1 MIVGI
6 GAVTVIIHERLVEVH
21 EPITTVRLDT
31 PAGLVIATVE
41 VEGGKARNV
50 TLTNVPSF
58 SVGLDRTVE
67 VPGFGEIR
75 YDMAFGGNFYAIGTV
90 ELTVPNHLPEQ
101 YGIKTSLFAD
111 VGTLGVLDDRYKLT
125 STGTVDTTIADELS
139 LRASAGVSI
148 HWKSP
153 TGPIRFD
160 ISKVLSKED
169 YDKTESF
176 RFSTSTQF

>member
-1 MIVGI
+1 MGP
-6 GAVTVIIHERLVEVH
+6 RDLR
-21 EPITTVRLDT
+21 TTDAL
-31 PAGLVIATVE
+31 
-41 VEGGKARNV
+41 
-50 TLTNVPSF
+50 
-58 SVGLDRTVE
+58 
-67 VPGFGEIR
+67 
-75 YDMAFGGNFYAIGTV
+75 GGNFYAIGTV
-90 ELTVPNHLPEQ
+90 ELTLPNYLPEQ

-125 STGTVDTTIADELS
+125 TTGTVNTNIADELS

-153 TGPIRFD
+153 MGPIRFD

>member
-1 MIVGI
+1 M
-6 GAVTVIIHERLVEVH
+6 T
-21 EPITTVRLDT
+21 
-31 PAGLVIATVE
+31 
-41 VEGGKARNV
+41 K
-50 TLTNVPSF
+50 
-58 SVGLDRTVE
+58 
-67 VPGFGEIR
+67 
-75 YDMAFGGNFYAIGTV
+75 
-90 ELTVPNHLPEQ
+90 
-101 YGIKTSLFAD
+101 GIKAAAVVRAFDFLAVSATHIGETCRAGVALDD

-148 HWKSP
+148 HGKSP
-153 TGPIRFD
+153 MGPIRFD